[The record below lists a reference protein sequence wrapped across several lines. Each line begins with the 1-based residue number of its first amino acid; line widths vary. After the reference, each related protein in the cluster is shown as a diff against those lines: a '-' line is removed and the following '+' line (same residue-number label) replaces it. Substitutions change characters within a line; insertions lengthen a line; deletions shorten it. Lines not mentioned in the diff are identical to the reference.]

1 MGIENGPT
9 IHELTAPLSELTKIE
24 PQTASFLIRYTYEWK
39 DIVPVSERNTAAHP
53 SREFCKR
60 LMSLDKVYSRS
71 DIEQMSARLGYS
83 VWDRKGGWWTMPDGE
98 HSPSCRHT
106 WVSNIVMRKK

>member
-1 MGIENGPT
+1 MT
-9 IHELTAPLSELTKIE
+9 
-24 PQTASFLIRYTYEWK
+24 
-39 DIVPVSERNTAAHP
+39 
-53 SREFCKR
+53 
-60 LMSLDKVYSRS
+60 LDKVYSRS
-71 DIEQMSARLGYS
+71 DIETMSARLGYS